1 MTYKKNMEWDREKK
15 IHKVVKGSK
24 VDKHRKTIYNML
36 SKPVDLDSSDELEYG
51 YGYHGNNNYTK
62 RR

>member
-1 MTYKKNMEWDREKK
+1 MTYKKNMDWDREKK

-24 VDKHRKTIYNML
+24 VDKHRKYIYNML
-36 SKPVDLDSSDELEYG
+36 SDVESDNDVVPENVG
-51 YGYHGNNNYTK
+51 YGYHGNNNFNK

>member
-1 MTYKKNMEWDREKK
+1 MEWDREKK

-24 VDKHRKTIYNML
+24 VEKHRKYIYNML
-36 SKPVDLDSSDELEYG
+36 YEIESDNDDSTEIVG
-51 YGYHGNNNYTK
+51 YSYHGNNNFNK

>member
-1 MTYKKNMEWDREKK
+1 MDWDREKK

-24 VDKHRKTIYNML
+24 VDKHRKYIYNML
-36 SKPVDLDSSDELEYG
+36 SDVESDNDVVPENVG
-51 YGYHGNNNYTK
+51 YGYHGNNNFNK

>member
-24 VDKHRKTIYNML
+24 VEKHRKYIYNML
-36 SKPVDLDSSDELEYG
+36 SEIESDNGDSTEIVG
-51 YGYHGNNNYTK
+51 YSYHGNNNFNK